1 VAQLPFLDRITKTLR
16 AHFDATASEP
26 LPRRW
31 IDLITYLNEM
41 DAAQAKPLEPGTEQ
55 GTEQPRRR
63 PGSRTH

>member
-1 VAQLPFLDRITKTLR
+1 MAQLSFLDRITKTLR

-31 IDLITYLNEM
+31 IDLITYLNEV
-41 DAAQAKPLEPGTEQ
+41 DAAQAKPIEPE
-55 GTEQPRRR
+55 TEQPRRR

>member
-1 VAQLPFLDRITKTLR
+1 MAQLSFLDRITKTLR

-31 IDLITYLNEM
+31 IDLITYLNDV
-41 DAAQAKPLEPGTEQ
+41 DAAQAKPTEPE
-55 GTEQPRRR
+55 TEQPRRR